1 MGLTEYLKGEL
12 ILLDVTMPDKRSA
25 IAKTVENMAKCEFVT
40 NPSSFLEEVLKR
52 ESLGSTAIG
61 EGVALPHAR
70 TQHVSDIVVAITRL
84 AKPVNF
90 THDKEPVKLIFIIG
104 TPLNAIGEYL
114 KVLARL
120 SKLLRNDAVRTSL
133 LEAKSSTEIIKIFT
147 NLP

>member
-1 MGLTEYLKGEL
+1 MGITEYLKDEL
-12 ILLDVTMPDKRSA
+12 ILLDVNMPDKNSA
-25 IAKTVENMAKCEFVT
+25 IAKTVENMAKCEFLT
-40 NPSSFLEEVLKR
+40 DPSSFLEEVLKR

-70 TQHVSDIVVAITRL
+70 TQNVSDIIVAITRL

-90 THDKEPVKLIFIIG
+90 SHDKEPVELIFLIG

-120 SKLLRNDAVRTSL
+120 SKLLRNETVRVSL
-133 LEAKSSTEIIKIFT
+133 LEAKSATEIIKIFT
-147 NLP
+147 DLP